1 MAQKAPEKIDS
12 QSRNYE
18 LVIIVTPTG
27 GEEILEEVVNR
38 VSEQITAGGGEI
50 VSVDRWGKKKLAY
63 PIKHH
68 LEGSYALFNCK
79 IKPERTREL
88 ESGLDIAEDVLRHI
102 LVSLDS

>member
-1 MAQKAPEKIDS
+1 MAQKVSEKIDS
-12 QSRNYE
+12 QLRNYE
-18 LVIIVTPTG
+18 LVVIVTPVG
-27 GEEILEEVVNR
+27 GEEILEEVVTR
-38 VSEQITAGGGEI
+38 VSEQITAGDGEI

-88 ESGLDIAEDVLRHI
+88 ESGLDIAEDVLRHL
-102 LVSLDS
+102 LVLLDS